1 MGITQ
6 SKNRQK
12 EKKKA
17 TPEINRITLTFA
29 LLEFQKE
36 KRQHYIQKMQIHI
49 LFKYRHDVLQDRLKK
64 NKSQQI

>member
-29 LLEFQKE
+29 LLEFQKQ
-36 KRQHYIQKMQIHI
+36 KRQHYIQEMQIHI